1 MKLTIEETR
10 GTKDGATVAMATE
23 IRAVIYYDDDPDGAV
38 FRLADGRLAVLTV
51 SSVADGVEDTILSN
65 ITGQILGGGT
75 AVLSTDM
82 RSLGVDDGLQA
93 WAEGQS

>member
-1 MKLTIEETR
+1 MRLTIEETR

-23 IRAVIYYDDDPDGAV
+23 IRAVVYNDEDPDGAV

-51 SSVADGVEDTILSN
+51 SSVADGVEDTILGN

-75 AVLSTDM
+75 SVLSTDM

>member
-10 GTKDGATVAMATE
+10 GTKDGVTVAMATE
-23 IRAVIYYDDDPDGAV
+23 IRAVIYNDDDPDGAV
-38 FRLADGRLAVLTV
+38 VRLADGRLAVLTV